1 MNETIVLGSENP
13 FVGALLKN
21 AGITVEMMAD
31 DLDERAMA
39 APLEDT
45 GASPED
51 IAHIWAEAK
60 ATDVSGRRPGV
71 LVLGC
76 EQTLSLNN
84 EILYAPA
91 DTDEAVRRLLLLSG
105 KTHQVSSAA
114 VLARDGVVVWRN
126 VDVAYLTMCKLDP
139 GFIGRYLSRVGAEA
153 LQHAGVYRIDGEGIQ
168 LFEKIQGDYF
178 TIAGIPLL
186 PLLAEL
192 RRIQAIDC

>member
-1 MNETIVLGSENP
+1 MSETIVLGSENP
-13 FVGALLKN
+13 SAETLLKN
-21 AGITVEMMAD
+21 AGIAVEVIAA
-31 DLDERAMA
+31 DLDDRVLA

-51 IAHIWAEAK
+51 VAQIWAEAK
-60 ATDVSGRRPGV
+60 ASDVSGRLPRA

-76 EQTLSLNN
+76 ERALSLDG

-114 VLARDGVVVWRN
+114 VLVRDGAVVWRH
-126 VDVAYLTMCKLDP
+126 VDVAHLTMYPLDP
-139 GFIGRYLSRVGAEA
+139 GFVGRYLSRVGAKA
-153 LQHAGVYRIDGEGIQ
+153 LQDPGIYRLDREGIR

-178 TIAGIPLL
+178 TIAGLPLL

-192 RRIQAIDC
+192 RRIRAIDC